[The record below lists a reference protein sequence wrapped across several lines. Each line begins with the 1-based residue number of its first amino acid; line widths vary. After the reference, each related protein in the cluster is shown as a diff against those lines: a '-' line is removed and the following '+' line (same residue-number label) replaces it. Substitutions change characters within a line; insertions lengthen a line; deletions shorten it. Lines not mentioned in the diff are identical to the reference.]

1 MGRSSFFT
9 IKSSYFL
16 ALAIFDSIVLLNVIL
31 LKGLPNMVESS
42 SFYVNIF
49 TTAHPMMNM
58 SWTMSIYL
66 TLFLT
71 LERYFAL
78 CWSGRR
84 TANIKKTKKIVVVIF
99 LMAMVYN
106 IPKCLE
112 YTLKSNT
119 IRTDDDPQDHR
130 WTSILK
136 NDSRARFYFGSDHF
150 EALKSKPDNAESGT
164 YDGELHLK
172 SIKYLLQV
180 KLD

>member
-1 MGRSSFFT
+1 M
-9 IKSSYFL
+9 
-16 ALAIFDSIVLLNVIL
+16 LLNVIL

-49 TTAHPMMNM
+49 TTAHPMMNT

-78 CWSGRR
+78 CWSRRR

-119 IRTDDDPQDHR
+119 IRTDVDLQDHK

-136 NDSRARFYFGSDHF
+136 KNPSTSRYFGTDHF
-150 EALKSKPDNAESGT
+150 TIT
-164 YDGELHLK
+164 YSTSTVG
-172 SIKYLLQV
+172 
-180 KLD
+180 

>member
-1 MGRSSFFT
+1 
-9 IKSSYFL
+9 
-16 ALAIFDSIVLLNVIL
+16 
-31 LKGLPNMVESS
+31 MVETS

-119 IRTDDDPQDHR
+119 IRTDYDLQDHK

-136 NDSRARFYFGSDHF
+136 KNPWVGNYFGTNDHF
-150 EALKSKPDNAESGT
+150 DILKSKPDETESGAE
-164 YDGELHLK
+164 DSELHLK
-172 SIKYLLQV
+172 PIKYFLQV
-180 KLD
+180 KLDLTNLVFFFLSKI

>member
-1 MGRSSFFT
+1 MGKSSFFT

-31 LKGLPNMVESS
+31 LKGLPNMVETS

-112 YTLKSNT
+112 YTLKSNA
-119 IRTDDDPQDHR
+119 IRTDYDLRDHK
-130 WTSILK
+130 WTSIFK
-136 NDSRARFYFGSDHF
+136 KKGYATEDFGTNDHF
-150 EALKSKPDNAESGT
+150 KVLKSKPDEVESGAS
-164 YDGELHLK
+164 DSESH
-172 SIKYLLQV
+172 
-180 KLD
+180 